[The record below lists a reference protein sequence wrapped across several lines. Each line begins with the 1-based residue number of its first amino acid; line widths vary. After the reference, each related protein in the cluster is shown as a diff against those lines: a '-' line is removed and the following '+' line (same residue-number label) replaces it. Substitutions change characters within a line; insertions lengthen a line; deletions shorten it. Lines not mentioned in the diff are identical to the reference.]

1 MVLAKAKGSIP
12 RTGLTLKWSCLG

>member
-12 RTGLTLKWSCLG
+12 RTELTLKWSCLG